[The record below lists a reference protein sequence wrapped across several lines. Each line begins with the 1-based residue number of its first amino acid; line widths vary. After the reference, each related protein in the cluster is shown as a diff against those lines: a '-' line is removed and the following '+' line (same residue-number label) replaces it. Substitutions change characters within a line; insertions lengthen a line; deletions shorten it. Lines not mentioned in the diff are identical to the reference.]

1 MRPAAVP
8 YPRYRA
14 PTATAHLPAATRQT
28 PLGAVVAAGAGG
40 AGARATTGAGAG
52 LAGAA
57 GTAGVTAWL
66 CGCVV
71 TGGTAAAGAGADL
84 RAGLGVAPTLGTI
97 AGTGAVGVTGPSD
110 GGTVIGRSGIAS
122 TMVSAT
128 GAGGGSTGAAMV
140 GGAAGP
146 VVAVVAGACAIRLTA
161 GASDPVLLVAVSV
174 FAVPVVAGPP
184 VAGPP
189 VAGAVVTEVS
199 DTSVR
204 DALLLAV
211 GGRFAAA
218 RTAVNPN
225 MPDTASPATAIRAP
239 PATWRLRGN
248 GRAVRRVG
256 EGRTGPADAEDVGG
270 AQISRWPSALPFCGA
285 RSAAGC
291 PRRLRSAATRA
302 RFSASVTAAALGLA
316 AMTLGGPVVDFVLA
330 VDVVTG
336 RSGR

>member
-1 MRPAAVP
+1 MRSAAVP
-8 YPRYRA
+8 HPRYRA

-52 LAGAA
+52 LAG
-57 GTAGVTAWL
+57 TAGVTAWL
-66 CGCVV
+66 RGCVV
-71 TGGTAAAGAGADL
+71 TGGTAAAGAGADV

-161 GASDPVLLVAVSV
+161 GASDPVLL
-174 FAVPVVAGPP
+174 

-302 RFSASVTAAALGLA
+302 RFAASVTAAALGLA